1 MKIPQGLLAN
11 AGTHQSWDDWLASLP
26 GMVTDL
32 LREWELTADGEPMAG
47 AAAYVLPVREADR
60 RPAALK
66 IGVPHWEAEFE
77 HLALRAWDGNGAIR
91 LYRADPH
98 RRAMLLERADQS
110 RDLNQPDIREAC
122 EIIAGLYPRLHRQAI
137 PQLRRLSEFTGEV
150 ADQLAGL
157 RDHPAVPRRLAD
169 QARSLAQ
176 GFAEDPG
183 TDGRLIHTD
192 LHYAN
197 VLASDREP
205 WLVIDPK
212 PLSGDP
218 AFEVAPLLWNRWEE
232 AVAADDLRNAILD
245 RLFTV
250 VDAAGLDEGRVR
262 DWVIV
267 RELTNVMYAIQGGTG
282 PDDEWITMSIV
293 IAKAVLI

>member
-1 MKIPQGLLAN
+1 MKIPQRLLAN
-11 AGTHQSWDDWLASLP
+11 ARRDQSWDDWLARLP
-26 GMVTDL
+26 GMITEL
-32 LREWELTADGEPMAG
+32 LREWQLTPDGEPMAG
-47 AAAYVLPVREADR
+47 ATAYVLPVRDGDR

-77 HLALRAWDGNGAIR
+77 HLALRAWNGDGAVR

-98 RRAMLLERADQS
+98 RWALLLERADHT
-110 RDLNQPDIREAC
+110 RDLNEPDIRTAC
-122 EIIAGLYPRLHRQAI
+122 EIIAGLYPRLHRPAI
-137 PQLRRLSEFTGEV
+137 PQLRKLSEFIAEV
-150 ADQLAGL
+150 AERLA
-157 RDHPAVPRRLAD
+157 RFHDHPAVPRRMAD
-169 QARSLAQ
+169 QARSLARS
-176 GFAEDPG
+176 FAEDPG

-192 LHYAN
+192 LHYDN
-197 VLASDREP
+197 VLAADREP

-232 AVAADDLRNAILD
+232 AVATDDLRNAILD

-250 VDAAGLDEGRVR
+250 VDAAGLDEDRVR
-262 DWVIV
+262 DWVTV
-267 RELTNVMYAIQGGTG
+267 RELTNVMYAIEGGSA

-293 IAKAVLI
+293 IAKAMVP

>member
-1 MKIPQGLLAN
+1 MRIPERLLAN
-11 AGTHQSWDDWLASLP
+11 SGKVEGWDDWLAGLP
-26 GMVTDL
+26 GMITDL
-32 LREWELTADGEPMAG
+32 LREWKLTGDGEPMAG
-47 AAAYVLPVREADR
+47 AAAYVLPVRDADR

-66 IGVPHWEAEFE
+66 IGLPHWEAEFE
-77 HLALRAWDGNGAIR
+77 HLALRAWDGNGAVR

-98 RRAMLLERADQS
+98 RWAMVLERADQS
-110 RDLNQPDIREAC
+110 RDLNQPDIGEAC
-122 EIIAGLYPRLHRQAI
+122 EIIAGLYPRLHRPAI
-137 PQLRRLSEFTGEV
+137 PQLRRLSEVTAEV
-150 ADQLAGL
+150 ADGLAGL
-157 RDHPAVPRRLAD
+157 HDHPAVPRRLAD
-169 QARSLAQ
+169 QARSLARA
-176 GFAEDPG
+176 FAEDPD

-192 LHYAN
+192 LHYDN

-232 AVAADDLRNAILD
+232 AVATDDLRNAILD

-250 VDAAGLDEGRVR
+250 VDAAGLDEDRVR

-267 RELTNVMYAIQGGTG
+267 RELTNVMYAIQGGKAA
-282 PDDEWITMSIV
+282 DDDWITISIV
-293 IAKAVLI
+293 IAKAVLP

>member
-1 MKIPQGLLAN
+1 MRIPQRLLAN
-11 AGTHQSWDDWLASLP
+11 AGRNQGWDDWLTRLP
-26 GMVTDL
+26 AMITGL
-32 LREWELTADGEPMAG
+32 LDDWRLTPDGEPMAG
-47 AAAYVLPVREADR
+47 AAAYVLPVRDQDR

-77 HLALRAWDGNGAIR
+77 HLALRAWDGNGVVR

-98 RRAMLLERADQS
+98 RRAMLLERADHT
-110 RDLNQPDIREAC
+110 RDLNEPEVVTAC
-122 EIIAGLYPRLHRQAI
+122 EIVAGLYPRLHRPAI
-137 PQLRRLSEFTGEV
+137 PQLRKLSEVTAEV

-157 RDHPAVPRRLAD
+157 HDHPAVPRRLAD
-169 QARSLAQ
+169 QARSLARS
-176 GFAEDPG
+176 FADDPD

-197 VLASDREP
+197 VLAADREP

-232 AVAADDLRNAILD
+232 AVATDDLRNAILD

-250 VDAAGLDEGRVR
+250 VDTAGLDEDRVR

-267 RELTNVMYAIQGGTG
+267 RELTNVMYAVQGGSA
-282 PDDEWITMSIV
+282 PDDDWITMSIV
-293 IAKAVLI
+293 IAKAMVP